1 MKKFLLSLAVLFAGM
16 ASAQKYYQVASEVEG
31 TFETDTPY
39 LLSCDVAGTRFLTDN
54 DVTYLTEEIPTDA
67 ALVEFEEAETDDETG
82 VTFYRIKFSDS
93 GMYLADQEMWHGWDS
108 SDMQQDGVDPWDP
121 APYIF
126 KTADPTE
133 AALWSVLPAETRT
146 RAAQGAEDYVAN
158 WRVWTGQ
165 GTGEGDAAIPFPG
178 SWVIMRKGLS
188 TPPDSG
194 DGVENAVYLEVQ
206 SDYIMYALWGAN
218 AWFIGEP
225 EEMDDDALLE
235 AWVESNLPDGVDYLT
250 SAEVNAVGNRIGQ
263 YTQASFEVLQAAFAA
278 YETYIDEEEGD
289 PAQIL
294 AGLMAALEGL
304 AINEMQEGY
313 YYLLAKR
320 VNSGVI
326 DDKGVMRAQ
335 ENFEVPTKEDGSV
348 DLTVQSSKY
357 LWYFEA
363 VPETETYLIK
373 NFGTGSYVKTS
384 AHNDNTGIKTGARE
398 DAVAYNVEYSTS
410 YYGTVLFKHYNAA
423 GTRDCSWNYFWNNG
437 KVIGNWYPEDDGNS
451 FYLYNVDEALV
462 DAIADEV
469 EQNAL
474 NEKLAALYGDA
485 ASKYNAGRAFKPA
498 ETCTLDDNFADHGL
512 ISYEKD
518 AEGNPVLDENGQ
530 VVSNLTVVDANGNP
544 AIHTGDGQGTV
555 VGLLDGDKATFTHTV
570 WSGTTYPHNFD
581 IDLGEALDGISL
593 KMMRRYGTT
602 DHNASF
608 GFGEAK
614 IFVRNSVEEDWVQVN
629 TLPVTYNIDMVTRN
643 ENGEVSVDSTGAPVV
658 DKADFVGVGACGF
671 GDSYRYVRIQHWK
684 TLPSTASGTQQNT
697 YFSAAEM
704 AVFAAVYD
712 AENSM
717 LAVIPTEVVDALVA
731 EMAKAKA
738 ELAEG
743 KATQAQIDALKAA
756 YNEFVENYPDPTRL
770 TDALTA
776 AKQISTNIPT
786 GSEPSYYPEAA
797 KAAFEAVVA
806 EVEAT
811 VAPVMTL
818 AAINEGIEKL
828 AAAKA
833 ALLKSLNMPANGF
846 YQIRI
851 DAANYAEAVLYAAT
865 EAVDTDE
872 KNGLLARF
880 SKLVQHVA
888 GTDTSFVDN
897 ANFTESVSSIWY
909 LEQGADNK
917 VAVRSLSNGLY
928 LQSNLR
934 RGNNIQ
940 LAPEKVYLDLQADGL
955 IHGDAYNFIVGT
967 DSVSGNTLYCNINS
981 TTASNTGELVSWD
994 SASGQDNSTFR
1005 FDEVNLAE
1013 YAYGKNNFVMA
1024 ANATKFMTFAYDCK
1038 YLFQTA
1044 KIYEALGFYEGED
1057 GNYVY
1062 FQQLKPGSD
1071 IVAGQGYLVKAG
1083 EDNEVLTLQ
1092 FEAKEVTAD
1101 MFNYSYEAKS
1111 KNGLTGTIFTTEVGA
1126 KYGVIGFGGMITS
1139 TANTTTAEGE
1149 EKLATVAPL
1158 SGYIDGN
1165 TLPVLTTAPEGA
1177 DITRIAT
1184 KLDINHLNAIEG
1196 VETVETAK
1204 AGVYTIS
1211 GVRLNSA
1218 KNLPAGIYII
1228 NGKKVIK

>member
-16 ASAQKYYQVASEVEG
+16 ASAQKYYQVDGAIEG

-54 DVTYLTEEIPTDA
+54 GETYLTEDIPTDA

-93 GMYLADQEMWHGWDS
+93 GLYLADQEMPDGMDS
-108 SDMQQDGVDPWDP
+108 SDTHDWKL
-121 APYIF
+121 PYIF
-126 KTADPTE
+126 KTEDPTE

-146 RAAQGAEDYVAN
+146 KADVGAEDYVAN

-165 GTGEGDAAIPFPG
+165 GTGTGADAIVYPG
-178 SWVIMRKGLS
+178 SWVIMRKELS
-188 TPPDSG
+188 TPN
-194 DGVENAVYLEVQ
+194 ENENTKGGQNPVYLEVQ
-206 SDYIMYALWGAN
+206 YDYIMYAMHGAN

-225 EEMDDDALLE
+225 EEMDDDMLLE

-250 SAEVNAVGNRIGQ
+250 SAEVDGVGFRAGQ
-263 YTQASFEVLQAAFAA
+263 ITPESFAVLQAAYAA

-294 AGLMAALEGL
+294 AGLMAALEKL
-304 AINEMQEGY
+304 EQVPVKEGY
-313 YYLLAKR
+313 YYLTSKR
-320 VNSGVI
+320 GSYVAYDNNGGIVGKGGFVI
-326 DDKGVMRAQ
+326 
-335 ENFEVPTKEDGSV
+335 PTVEETGEPSV
-348 DLTVQSSKY
+348 TVETSQY
-357 LWYFEA
+357 LWYFSPVADKESTF
-363 VPETETYLIK
+363 VIQ
-373 NFGTGSYVKTS
+373 NFGTGKY
-384 AHNDNTGIKTGARE
+384 A
-398 DAVAYNVEYSTS
+398 STS
-410 YYGTVLFKHYNAA
+410 GHNTPLVTAEEGAEYTFELLAGKYGVVYIYHKNAA
-423 GTRDCSWNYFWNNG
+423 GTEDCAWNIFSGWG
-437 KVIGNWYPEDDGNS
+437 GTPVGNWRDRNDEGNFWYLTQVSDDKVEGIQ
-451 FYLYNVDEALV
+451 E
-462 DAIADEV
+462 EV
-469 EQNAL
+469 KQYAL
-474 NEKLAALYGDA
+474 NQELASIYGDA
-485 ASKYNAGRAFKPA
+485 ASKYNSARAFKPA
-498 ETCTLDDNFADHGL
+498 EACTLDDDFSNHGYL
-512 ISYEKD
+512 SYEKN

-544 AIHTGDGQGTV
+544 AIHTSDGQGSV
-555 VGLLDGDKATFTHTV
+555 VGLLDNDKSTFTHTV
-570 WSGTTYPHNFD
+570 WGGTAFPHNFD
-581 IDLGEALDGISL
+581 IDLGEALDGIAL
-593 KMMRRYGTT
+593 KMMRRTSNSV
-602 DHNASF
+602 HNESF
-608 GFGEAK
+608 GIGEAK

-629 TLPVTYNIDMVTRN
+629 TLPMTYDIDLVTRN

-658 DKADFVGVGACGF
+658 LKADFVGVGACGF
-671 GDSYRYVRIQHWK
+671 GGNYRYVRIQHWK
-684 TLPSTASGTQQNT
+684 TLPTTASGTLENT

-712 AENSM
+712 AENSL
-717 LAVIPTEVVDALVA
+717 LAVIPQEIVSALVT
-731 EMAKAKA
+731 EMEKAKVEIA
-738 ELAEG
+738 AG
-743 KATQAQIDALKAA
+743 KATKEQIDALKAA

-776 AKQISTNIPT
+776 AKQISANIPT
-786 GSEPSYYPEAA
+786 GSEPSYYPESA
-797 KAAFEAVVA
+797 KTAYDAVVA

-880 SKLVQHVA
+880 SKLVQHIA

-928 LQSNLR
+928 LQSNLS
-934 RGNNIQ
+934 RGNKIQ

-994 SASGQDNSTFR
+994 SAAGQDNSTFR

-1013 YAYGKNNFVMA
+1013 FANGKNNFVMA

-1038 YLFQTA
+1038 YYFQTA
-1044 KIYEALGFYEGED
+1044 KIYEALGFYESED

-1062 FQQLKPGSD
+1062 FQQLPYGSD
-1071 IVAGQGYLVKAG
+1071 IVAGQGYLVRTG
-1083 EDNEVLTLQ
+1083 EGNDVLTVQ

-1126 KYGVIGFGGMITS
+1126 KYGVIGFGGAITA
-1139 TANTTTAEGE
+1139 TANTLNDEGE
-1149 EKLATVAPL
+1149 EELATVAPF

-1165 TLPVLTTAPEGA
+1165 TLPILTTAPAEA
-1177 DITRIAT
+1177 AEIIRLST
-1184 KLDINHLNAIEG
+1184 KLDINGLNAIEG

-1204 AGVYTIS
+1204 SGVYTIS

>member
-16 ASAQKYYQVASEVEG
+16 ASAQKYYQVDSEIEG

-54 DVTYLTEEIPTDA
+54 GVTYLTEDIPTDA

-126 KTADPTE
+126 KTEDPTE

-188 TPPDSG
+188 TAPDSG

-225 EEMDDDALLE
+225 EEMDDEMLLE

-250 SAEVNAVGNRIGQ
+250 SAEVDGVGFRAGQ
-263 YTQASFEVLQAAFAA
+263 ITPESFAVLQAAFAA

-289 PAQIL
+289 PAKIL
-294 AGLMAALEGL
+294 ADLMAALEKL
-304 AINEMQEGY
+304 EQVPVTEGY
-313 YYLLAKR
+313 YYLTSKR
-320 VNSGVI
+320 GSYVAYDNNGGIVGKGGFVI
-326 DDKGVMRAQ
+326 
-335 ENFEVPTKEDGSV
+335 PTVEETGEPSV
-348 DLTVQSSKY
+348 TVETSQY
-357 LWYFEA
+357 LWYFSPVADKES
-363 VPETETYLIK
+363 TFIIQ
-373 NFGTGSYVKTS
+373 NFGTGKYASTS
-384 AHNDNTGIKTGARE
+384 AHNTPLVTAEEGA
-398 DAVAYNVEYSTS
+398 EYTFEFLAGK
-410 YYGTVLFKHYNAA
+410 YGVVYIYHKNAA
-423 GTRDCSWNYFWNNG
+423 GTEDCAWNIFSGWAGTPVGHWRDRNDEGNFWYLTQVSDD
-437 KVIGNWYPEDDGNS
+437 KVEGIQE
-451 FYLYNVDEALV
+451 
-462 DAIADEV
+462 EV
-469 EQNAL
+469 KQYAL
-474 NEKLAALYGDA
+474 NQELAAIYGDA
-485 ASKYNAGRAFKPA
+485 ASKYNSSRAFKPA

-512 ISYEKD
+512 VSYEKD
-518 AEGNPVLDENGQ
+518 AEGNPVTDENGQ
-530 VVSNLTVVDANGNP
+530 VVTNLSVVDANGNP
-544 AIHTGDGQGTV
+544 AIHTGDGQGI
-555 VGLLDGDKATFTHTV
+555 VGLLDGDKATFGHTV
-570 WSGTTYPHNFD
+570 WSGTAYPHNFD
-581 IDLGEALDGISL
+581 IDLGEALDGIAL
-593 KMMRRYGTT
+593 KMMRRTGTSE
-602 DHNASF
+602 HNASF

-614 IFVRNSVEEDWVQVN
+614 IFVRNSTEEEWMQVN
-629 TLPVTYNIDMVTRN
+629 TLPVTYNINIYTR
-643 ENGEVSVDSTGAPVV
+643 GEDGEISKDEEGNPVV
-658 DKADFVGVGACGF
+658 SNANFVGVGACGF
-671 GDSYRYVRIQHWK
+671 GGNYRYVRIQHWK
-684 TLPSTASGTQQNT
+684 TLPTTSSGTQQNT
-697 YFSAAEM
+697 YFSAAEL

-712 AENSM
+712 AENSL

-756 YNEFVENYPDPTRL
+756 YDAFVENYPDPTRL

-776 AKQISTNIPT
+776 AKQISANIPT
-786 GSEPSYYPEAA
+786 GSEPSYYPESA
-797 KAAFEAVVA
+797 KAAFDAVVA

-828 AAAKA
+828 AAAKT

-846 YQIRI
+846 YQIRV

-888 GTDTSFVDN
+888 GTDTSYVDN

-928 LQSNLR
+928 LQPNLR
-934 RGNNIQ
+934 QGNKIQ
-940 LAPEKVYLDLQADGL
+940 LAHEKVYLDLQADGL

-981 TTASNTGELVSWD
+981 TTTSNTGELVSWG
-994 SASGQDNSTFR
+994 SAAGQDNSTFR

-1013 YAYGKNNFVMA
+1013 FANGKNNFVMA

-1038 YLFQTA
+1038 YFFQAA

-1062 FQQLKPGSD
+1062 FKQLPAGSD

-1149 EKLATVAPL
+1149 EKLATVAPF
-1158 SGYIDGN
+1158 SGYIDGK
-1165 TLPVLTTAPEGA
+1165 TLPILTTAPEGA

-1204 AGVYTIS
+1204 SGVYTIS